1 MPTFSQ
7 NICGSG
13 FFHHLNEA
21 DTEPSDSDTTDI
33 PNGGQDHDNEK
44 AGMVLPFD
52 KSYFSLFYNNSPS
65 QVDPHYQPVST
76 LTKRGD
82 EFRKKSGTGIGWI
95 EIELIDKDGSRVEA
109 IRTGS
114 VQEKNV
120 CNADRIN
127 YSVELLRM
135 KRICEGASTG
145 PRRASC
151 HHRVCIRIQNTL
163 LDAKILQSWIEL
175 SLNQALVG
183 FQIESVLMQR
193 ATTCSDASASPIH
206 PSVAEDWTGSNLNQG
221 MRSRSGETSLICSR
235 EVDSLCKGI
244 PALLSIISR
253 SFDLPH
259 PAVVKRELSSKVA
272 AKATLLAPLTLSLLD
287 DALLHD
293 LHPERRGSKLS
304 YRGGAVIIRTAPAEN
319 AMLVTI
325 DRDAS
330 TGSVRVA
337 ETISKGRPRKVVDRA
352 TDSPE
357 YIVAFGLGYS
367 RENDDGDD
375 NDDAADKR
383 RHSSAFRSK
392 LVFRELV
399 VEDPS
404 EDSFSKR
411 LRDFKSLRPDL
422 FKRSLAF
429 ILHVTRSSRVL
440 YVYNWNQAS
449 LSSVISRMESIENEI
464 IQSNQ
469 QVSLDQQARCLRGL
483 NLWQEDVTGTQK
495 IASLSTKKAGKLQLD
510 TSKVGGQR
518 PPAPDQGNPLTKTQP
533 KEGPT
538 PPPPR
543 KIRRPTNIL
552 RPTLIG
558 KSVEGSAMQAL
569 AASRARASSKTM
581 PGQLRPQPVAA
592 TGRQSTKSRKER
604 QSTTA
609 APSVAAAA
617 AAAAAASAA
626 AAGPSN
632 KATKPK
638 KEATGLLTRI
648 KTVGEKEGKASGP
661 SHSYGQNS
669 LGHQR
674 SNKSQRN
681 GSMPPKLAEFFLA
694 LKTTY
699 SSVMLKR
706 RIPISMA
713 QHLVAKLMMYA
724 QLQKCNVEELRYIIG
739 HSIPLFSTSCEITQC
754 GIDQAMPFL
763 SFFAKRVV
771 GSNRN
776 ASILSIESTTKPF
789 VYVRQ
794 DLAGSRSCRA
804 ILFAELTATR
814 HSATQQLIGR
824 ARGWLFIHASTATI
838 GVTKKKKKKSRRS
851 VNRFATSSR
860 SKKEKKTKALTN
872 LEKTSSSLHSAI
884 SYYRV
889 SFCRWI
895 SRHSSSLL
903 RTLCTTSPITLLSL
917 SLFSRRS
924 CT

>member
-1 MPTFSQ
+1 
-7 NICGSG
+7 
-13 FFHHLNEA
+13 
-21 DTEPSDSDTTDI
+21 
-33 PNGGQDHDNEK
+33 
-44 AGMVLPFD
+44 
-52 KSYFSLFYNNSPS
+52 
-65 QVDPHYQPVST
+65 
-76 LTKRGD
+76 
-82 EFRKKSGTGIGWI
+82 
-95 EIELIDKDGSRVEA
+95 
-109 IRTGS
+109 
-114 VQEKNV
+114 
-120 CNADRIN
+120 
-127 YSVELLRM
+127 M
-135 KRICEGASTG
+135 KRICEGAST
-145 PRRASC
+145 C
-151 HHRVCIRIQNTL
+151 NHRVCIRIQNTL

-193 ATTCSDASASPIH
+193 ATICTTGSGDASASPIH
-206 PSVAEDWTGSNLNQG
+206 PSAADDWTGPNLNQG
-221 MRSRSGETSLICSR
+221 MRSRSGKTSPICSR

-244 PALLSIISR
+244 PALQSIISH

-259 PAVVKRELSSKVA
+259 PAVVRASLNPSRVMPS
-272 AKATLLAPLTLSLLD
+272 TLLAPLTLSLLD
-287 DALLHD
+287 DALLHE

-375 NDDAADKR
+375 NDDTADKR

-404 EDSFSKR
+404 EDSFAKR

-440 YVYNWNQAS
+440 YVYNWNQTS
-449 LSSVISRMESIENEI
+449 LSSVISRMESIENET
-464 IQSNQ
+464 IQSYQ

-483 NLWQEDVTGTQK
+483 NLWQEDVSGTQK
-495 IASLSTKKAGKLQLD
+495 ITSLSTKKAGKSQLD

-518 PPAPDQGNPLTKTQP
+518 PPAPDQDNPSTKIQP

-538 PPPPR
+538 PPPPPPPR

-604 QSTTA
+604 PSST
-609 APSVAAAA
+609 

-626 AAGPSN
+626 AAVGPSN

-638 KEATGLLTRI
+638 KEATGLSTRI
-648 KTVGEKEGKASGP
+648 KAVGEIEGKASGT
-661 SHSYGQNS
+661 SHSKS
-669 LGHQR
+669 SGHQR
-674 SNKSQRN
+674 SLSQRN
-681 GSMPPKLAEFFLA
+681 GSIPPKLAEFFLA

-706 RIPISMA
+706 RIPISLA
-713 QHLVAKLMMYA
+713 QHLVAKLMMHA

-771 GSNRN
+771 ESNRN

-789 VYVRQ
+789 VYARQ

-814 HSATQQLIGR
+814 HSATQELIGR
-824 ARGWLFIHASTATI
+824 ARGWLFIHASTATL

-851 VNRFATSSR
+851 VGKIATSSR
-860 SKKEKKTKALTN
+860 SKKAKKTKALTN

-895 SRHSSSLL
+895 L
-903 RTLCTTSPITLLSL
+903 
-917 SLFSRRS
+917 
-924 CT
+924 

>member
-1 MPTFSQ
+1 MP
-7 NICGSG
+7 
-13 FFHHLNEA
+13 
-21 DTEPSDSDTTDI
+21 
-33 PNGGQDHDNEK
+33 PN
-44 AGMVLPFD
+44 
-52 KSYFSLFYNNSPS
+52 
-65 QVDPHYQPVST
+65 
-76 LTKRGD
+76 
-82 EFRKKSGTGIGWI
+82 GTGIALI

-114 VQEKNV
+114 VQEKNSY
-120 CNADRIN
+120 ADRIN

-151 HHRVCIRIQNTL
+151 NHRVCIRIQNTL

-193 ATTCSDASASPIH
+193 ATT
-206 PSVAEDWTGSNLNQG
+206 WTGPNLNQG
-221 MRSRSGETSLICSR
+221 MRSRSGKTSLICSR

-244 PALLSIISR
+244 PALHSIISR

-259 PAVVKRELSSKVA
+259 PAVVKRELSIAMRASLNPSRVMPS
-272 AKATLLAPLTLSLLD
+272 TLLAPLTLSLLD
-287 DALLHD
+287 DALLHE

-337 ETISKGRPRKVVDRA
+337 EKISKGRPRKVVDRA

-375 NDDAADKR
+375 NDDTADKR

-399 VEDPS
+399 VEDPP

-449 LSSVISRMESIENEI
+449 LSSVISRMESIENET

-483 NLWQEDVTGTQK
+483 NLWQEDVSGTQK
-495 IASLSTKKAGKLQLD
+495 ITSLSTKKAGKSQLD

-518 PPAPDQGNPLTKTQP
+518 PPAPDQDNPLTKIQP

-604 QSTTA
+604 PSST
-609 APSVAAAA
+609 AAAA
-617 AAAAAASAA
+617 AAA

-638 KEATGLLTRI
+638 KEATGLSTRI
-648 KTVGEKEGKASGP
+648 KAVGEIEGKASGS
-661 SHSYGQNS
+661 SHSFGKKS
-669 LGHQR
+669 SSHQR
-674 SNKSQRN
+674 SLSQRN
-681 GSMPPKLAEFFLA
+681 GSIPPKVAEFFLA

-713 QHLVAKLMMYA
+713 QHLVAKLMMHA

-763 SFFAKRVV
+763 SFFAKRIVE
-771 GSNRN
+771 SNRN
-776 ASILSIESTTKPF
+776 ASILSIESTR

-794 DLAGSRSCRA
+794 DLPGRSCRA

-824 ARGWLFIHASTATI
+824 ARGWLFIHASTAII

-851 VNRFATSSR
+851 VGRFATSSSR
-860 SKKEKKTKALTN
+860 SKKGKKTKALTN

-889 SFCRWI
+889 SFLQVDFYDILCPFCELSVQPHR
-895 SRHSSSLL
+895 LL
-903 RTLCTTSPITLLSL
+903 CSL
-917 SLFSRRS
+917 SFLFATQQGEPACEKSVLQLPRISLDEGSVDNRPTRLLLKYKFVDTRS
-924 CT
+924 TATPENDVLRISAFSTARVSK

>member
-1 MPTFSQ
+1 MLTYSQ

-33 PNGGQDHDNEK
+33 PNDGQDRDNEK
-44 AGMVLPFD
+44 AGIVLPFD

-65 QVDPHYQPVST
+65 QVDPHYQLVST

-244 PALLSIISR
+244 PALHSIISR

-383 RHSSAFRSK
+383 RHLSAFRSK

-518 PPAPDQGNPLTKTQP
+518 PPAPDQGNPLTKTQR

-609 APSVAAAA
+609 AASAAAAA
-617 AAAAAASAA
+617 AAAAAASAAAAAAAAA

-674 SNKSQRN
+674 SDKSQRN

-706 RIPISMA
+706 RIPISLA
-713 QHLVAKLMMYA
+713 QHLVAKIMMYA

-754 GIDQAMPFL
+754 GIDQAMSFL

-838 GVTKKKKKKSRRS
+838 GVTKKKKKKSRRTSS
-851 VNRFATSSR
+851 VNRFATSRR
-860 SKKEKKTKALTN
+860 SKKEEKTKALTN

-895 SRHSSSLL
+895 L
-903 RTLCTTSPITLLSL
+903 
-917 SLFSRRS
+917 
-924 CT
+924 